1 MTKVTTK
8 DKMSLVPR
16 RMTIFLTRY
25 RFQSGSTQQSTAS
38 AIGLI
43 FSRQRSR
50 FERRETL
57 QCVDFCNSIPKL
69 RIIIALLHI
78 RQSNLTSVATYN
90 TRPTIRYAY
99 SLEFSTASVG
109 FTGGIAIAEPRATNT
124 LVNVFEKL

>member
-1 MTKVTTK
+1 
-8 DKMSLVPR
+8 
-16 RMTIFLTRY
+16 
-25 RFQSGSTQQSTAS
+25 
-38 AIGLI
+38 
-43 FSRQRSR
+43 
-50 FERRETL
+50 
-57 QCVDFCNSIPKL
+57 
-69 RIIIALLHI
+69 LHI